1 MNQFDAQALM
11 AKHKLQLYASVH
23 SKDNPYHQ
31 MHIQEFTRYVD
42 ASVNSLAQELK
53 QWVPALVDERIAQ
66 TKVQM
71 DVDEPSMRKVKA
83 KISELFSSIGRWGK

>member
-1 MNQFDAQALM
+1 
-11 AKHKLQLYASVH
+11 
-23 SKDNPYHQ
+23 

-42 ASVNSLAQELK
+42 ASVNSLAHELK
-53 QWVPALVDERIAQ
+53 QWIPALVDERIAQ

-83 KISELFSSIGRWGK
+83 KISELFSSIGRWENKITSRQSALRVSFPTLDCR

>member
-1 MNQFDAQALM
+1 MNQFDAQATM
-11 AKHKLQLYASVH
+11 AKYKLQLYASAH

-31 MHIQEFTRYVD
+31 LHIQEFTNYVD

-53 QWVPALVDERIAQ
+53 QWVPTLVDERIAQ

-83 KISELFSSIGRWGK
+83 KISELLGSCKPM

>member
-1 MNQFDAQALM
+1 
-11 AKHKLQLYASVH
+11 
-23 SKDNPYHQ
+23 

-66 TKVQM
+66 TKIQL
-71 DVDEPSMRKVKA
+71 DVDEPSMRKVKS
-83 KISELFSSIGRWGK
+83 KINELFSCIGRWGK